1 VVDDQVLG
9 GSGAA
14 GAAWGQ
20 RLAPGGQRMAPTVPR
35 VPCR

>member
-9 GSGAA
+9 VRVQLVLT
-14 GAAWGQ
+14 GQ